1 MKKVKYLFVPIIII
15 TVSLIAAICQEN
27 LILLLYTT
35 ILALFPSELKSLF
48 NNFFKDK
55 QLRLSYSYLFNIQI
69 GNCYLLVK
77 DSQGRNQYQPV
88 GGVYK
93 YDANLV
99 DINELFH
106 GTSDGLFADSNSSS
120 NELRIVI
127 NKRKLTDFNTWF
139 KSYQSRETIENL
151 GREFKEELI
160 DSNILK
166 ADIFEEIKYRYVG
179 SFTEKGVNSSLRLPQ
194 IRHFDVVSFKPT
206 NAQRTYLENL
216 MRQTSFKYVFASK
229 QDIENGFIQFA
240 GHRYNIA
247 EHAKLILVGNSS
259 ILKKESHVKDILNK
273 DNSNNNSYV
282 KIKL

>member
-1 MKKVKYLFVPIIII
+1 MEQVFLEIGKIVNTHGLKGDVKVVPW
-15 TVSLIAAICQEN
+15 
-27 LILLLYTT
+27 
-35 ILALFPSELKSLF
+35 
-48 NNFFKDK
+48 
-55 QLRLSYSYLFNIQI
+55 
-69 GNCYLLVK
+69 
-77 DSQGRNQYQPV
+77 
-88 GGVYK
+88 
-93 YDANLV
+93 
-99 DINELFH
+99 
-106 GTSDGLFADSNSSS
+106 SDYP
-120 NELRIVI
+120 E
-127 NKRKLTDFNTWF
+127 
-139 KSYQSRETIENL
+139 
-151 GREFKEELI
+151 
-160 DSNILK
+160 
-166 ADIFEEIKYRYVG
+166 IFEEIKYRYVG

-194 IRHFDVVSFKPT
+194 IRHFDVVGFKPT

>member
-1 MKKVKYLFVPIIII
+1 MKKLKYLFAFIIII
-15 TVSLIAAICQEN
+15 VVSLISTICQEN

-35 ILALFPSELKSLF
+35 ILALFPSEIKSLF
-48 NNFFKDK
+48 SNCSKDK
-55 QLRLSYSYLFNIQI
+55 QLRLSYSYLFNIQV

-93 YDANLV
+93 YDANQV
-99 DINELFH
+99 DINDLFH
-106 GTSDGLFADSNSSS
+106 GTSDGLFTDSKFSS
-120 NELRIVI
+120 NELRIII
-127 NKRKLTDFNTWF
+127 NKNKLNDFNTWF
-139 KSYQSRETIENL
+139 KSYQNRETIENL

-160 DSNILK
+160 DSNIL
-166 ADIFEEIKYRYVG
+166 DGYIFEEIKYKYVG
-179 SFTEKGVNSSLRLPQ
+179 SFTEKGVNSSLKLPQ
-194 IRHFDVVSFKPT
+194 IRHFDIVGFKPT

-216 MRQTSFKYVFASK
+216 MKQTSFQYVFASK

-247 EHAKLILVGNSS
+247 EHAKLILVGTSS
-259 ILKKESHVKDILNK
+259 KLNEESHVKDILNK
-273 DNSNNNSYV
+273 DNSKDNSYV